1 MSISVDLR
9 NTFKLLTSIASQ
21 MNDLQDVVTVVVPC
35 FNNETTIGETID
47 SVLAQSS
54 SRWELICVDDGSS
67 DGTIKVVKQ
76 YCEKDERVKLIV
88 RETEPKGGSHC
99 RNIGAFAAKGAYLI
113 FLDGDDLL
121 SKTCIENRLKIIEG
135 TDLQFAVFRMGFF
148 KGPDPKDGIFAGTQ
162 LTKGVDYLYYYASGT
177 PGWTVTSPI
186 IKKSFFISLGGY
198 DISFPRLQDVE
209 YNFRA
214 IIASGG
220 KYKLDYNGAYD
231 CFYRYGSTGS
241 SMLQAKHKM
250 ALASYKRFLELVISC
265 AQKGYLQDKSKLSK
279 AFINIYCNAFIQCAI
294 VKIKWRNEQID
305 SKWLYEKE
313 SLVTLN
319 NIDSIYLFLLR
330 KSASC
335 VRLNFYLSRVIS
347 KLVRKSF

>member
-121 SKTCIENRLKIIEG
+121 SNGEGGGNR
-135 TDLQFAVFRMGFF
+135 
-148 KGPDPKDGIFAGTQ
+148 
-162 LTKGVDYLYYYASGT
+162 
-177 PGWTVTSPI
+177 
-186 IKKSFFISLGGY
+186 Y
-198 DISFPRLQDVE
+198 D
-209 YNFRA
+209 
-214 IIASGG
+214 
-220 KYKLDYNGAYD
+220 
-231 CFYRYGSTGS
+231 
-241 SMLQAKHKM
+241 
-250 ALASYKRFLELVISC
+250 ALSYS
-265 AQKGYLQDKSKLSK
+265 
-279 AFINIYCNAFIQCAI
+279 
-294 VKIKWRNEQID
+294 
-305 SKWLYEKE
+305 
-313 SLVTLN
+313 
-319 NIDSIYLFLLR
+319 
-330 KSASC
+330 
-335 VRLNFYLSRVIS
+335 
-347 KLVRKSF
+347 